1 MGNKERFLVGR
12 DNQVKYFSRMAK
24 NTPAPSAS
32 RYMVLG
38 TAGPK
43 KVIKAAATGKSARY
57 YPADDIAVPKHS
69 RKTPKPTK
77 VRESIIPG
85 TVLIIL
91 AGRFRGKRAVCLKA
105 LPSGLLLIS
114 GPYKINGIPLRRVNQ
129 AYVIATSTKVNVSG
143 VDVSAISDEFFA
155 RAETAGKDAEEEF
168 FEGENK
174 AAIVSDER
182 KAAQKAVD
190 AKLLKAVEKVPMLK
204 GYLNSKFSL
213 KRGDRPHNMVF

>member
-1 MGNKERFLVGR
+1 
-12 DNQVKYFSRMAK
+12 
-24 NTPAPSAS
+24 
-32 RYMVLG
+32 MVLG

-43 KVIKAAATGKSARY
+43 KVIKAAATTGKSARY

>member
-1 MGNKERFLVGR
+1 
-12 DNQVKYFSRMAK
+12 
-24 NTPAPSAS
+24 
-32 RYMVLG
+32 MVLG

-43 KVIKAAATGKSARY
+43 KVIKAAATTGKSARY

-69 RKTPKPTK
+69 RKTPKVCLVSRPFLIQLFEHFTQQSDFLVSQPTK

>member
-1 MGNKERFLVGR
+1 
-12 DNQVKYFSRMAK
+12 MAK
-24 NTPAPSAS
+24 KTPAPSAS

-43 KVIKAAATGKSARY
+43 KVTKAAATTGKSARY

-77 VRESIIPG
+77 VRESINPG

-213 KRGDRPHNMVF
+213 KKGDRPHNMIF